1 MRGMT
6 EQIVVEKSDEGD
18 KEKKKRRRPP
28 RRNKPFSAVSGSAYN
43 SVNTLNGEASECL
56 ENGEAPSSVNTCSNL
71 PSTQNYGTNICASSD
86 QGLSRASDVAFS
98 SLPSMRIYPEGG
110 AVLENIQVQHQFP
123 PLEGTGFSRSCP
135 VPMYHEEST
144 EAFSNE
150 QKLPFLENDLSADYG
165 RRHFV
170 PHWPLHV
177 VDKAIEKGDVFKASF
192 RVNVH
197 NRIEAYCTIE
207 GVPTDVLISG
217 FSAQNRA
224 VEGDIVAIKLDP
236 LALWT
241 RLKGAAA
248 NFDKIVP
255 SVDCNTLP
263 KLGPTVDE
271 KCKGKEKLDI
281 ECERNQAFTSDPS
294 NEYCDQHTTLISKSI
309 QQICSIIASSPS
321 KRPTGKVVAIIEK
334 SPRRNAVVGF
344 LGAKQLLSFNDRC
357 NKDFIQL
364 MPNDAKFPKLLV
376 PMRSLP
382 DCIMRRL
389 GEGDPTVE
397 MELVGAQVGEW
408 SEYNLLPNAH
418 IVRVFGQGGEIKSQ
432 IASILFENAIC
443 CDDFSPESLS
453 CIPDVPWE
461 VPKEE
466 LKRRLDLRNLCSFTI
481 DSATAI
487 DLDDA
492 LSIENLAD
500 GNFRVGI
507 HIADVSYFVL
517 PDTALDLEART
528 RSTSVYIRQHK
539 LPMLPSLFTESV
551 ASLNPGTDRLTFSIM
566 FDITLEGDIL
576 DRWIC
581 HTVIQS
587 CCKLSYEHVQD
598 IIDGCVDSEISDTS
612 ESEYPQVYGHFR
624 LQDIIRSVKSLHEVS
639 MRLKDNRFKDGALR
653 LDSSK
658 LFFSFDECGIP
669 YDSSLSEQR
678 DSNSLVE
685 EFMLLT
691 NRTAAE
697 VISRAFPDCALL
709 RKHPEPNARR
719 LREFEAFWCKHGFE
733 LDTSS
738 SGQFHLS
745 LQRAREKLKDD
756 PVLFDIFLSYASK
769 PMQLASY
776 FCTGDF
782 KDQETEWA
790 HYSLAL
796 PLYTHFTSPLRR
808 YPDIV
813 VHRTLVAALE
823 AEDMYLQ
830 KHIALPNNGKL
841 VARKCFTS
849 LHFDKDIAD
858 SKECKEAL
866 SAVILKFKIPCA
878 EIVAEVAA
886 YSNQRKWASKHAE
899 DASERLYLWAL
910 LKNKETLIAEAR
922 VLGLGPKFM
931 SIYIHELA
939 IERRIYYDEVDGLT
953 VNWLETTST
962 LVLDLCRNKRFKRR
976 GGPGKNRPLEEV
988 ACVINQS
995 EFTTQLADYIVPE
1008 NLKTSKETVTKDVN
1022 EINPSVFPLTVR
1034 LFSTIYVA
1042 LHATGGNNGP
1052 LDIGARLYMSSY
1064 SV

>member
-1 MRGMT
+1 M
-6 EQIVVEKSDEGD
+6 
-18 KEKKKRRRPP
+18 
-28 RRNKPFSAVSGSAYN
+28 
-43 SVNTLNGEASECL
+43 
-56 ENGEAPSSVNTCSNL
+56 
-71 PSTQNYGTNICASSD
+71 
-86 QGLSRASDVAFS
+86 SR
-98 SLPSMRIYPEGG
+98 
-110 AVLENIQVQHQFP
+110 
-123 PLEGTGFSRSCP
+123 
-135 VPMYHEEST
+135 EEST

-150 QKLPFLENDLSADYG
+150 RKFPFIENDVYADSG
-165 RRHFV
+165 RRYFV

-177 VDKAIEKGDVFKASF
+177 VNKAMEKGDVFKASF

-197 NRIEAYCTIE
+197 NRLEAYCTIE

-248 NFDKIVP
+248 NFDKTVP
-255 SVDCNTLP
+255 AEECNTLA
-263 KLGPTVDE
+263 KLGPVVDE

-281 ECERNQAFTSDPS
+281 ECDRNQACTSDPS
-294 NEYCDQHTTLISKSI
+294 NEYCDQPTTLILKSI
-309 QQICSIIASSPS
+309 QQICGIISSSPS

-334 SPRRNAVVGF
+334 SPRRIAVVGF
-344 LGAKQLLSFNDRC
+344 LGAKQLLSFNDRW
-357 NKDFIQL
+357 NKGAEKNGNHVSQRYDFIQL
-364 MPNDAKFPKLLV
+364 VPNDAKFPKLLV
-376 PMRSLP
+376 PVRSLP
-382 DCIMRRL
+382 DCIMRRV
-389 GEGDPTVE
+389 GKGDPTVE

-408 SEYNLLPNAH
+408 SEYSLLPNAH
-418 IVRVFGQGGEIKSQ
+418 VVRVFGQGGEIKPQ

-453 CIPDVPWE
+453 CIPDVSWE

-481 DSATAI
+481 DPATATA
-487 DLDDA
+487 LDDA
-492 LSIENLAD
+492 LSIERLAD

-517 PDTALDLEART
+517 PDTALDLEALTRT
-528 RSTSVYIRQHK
+528 TSVYIRQHK
-539 LPMLPSLFTESV
+539 LPMLPSLLTESV

-566 FDITLEGDIL
+566 FDISLEGDIL
-576 DRWIC
+576 DRWIGR
-581 HTVIQS
+581 TVIQS
-587 CCKLSYEHVQD
+587 CCKLSYGHVAD
-598 IIDGCVDSEISDTS
+598 IIDGCVDAEISDAS
-612 ESEYPQVYGHFR
+612 ESEYPQVYGHFT

-639 MRLKDNRFKDGALR
+639 VRLKDKRFKDGALC
-653 LDSSK
+653 LESSK

-697 VISRAFPDCALL
+697 VIYRAFPDCALL

-745 LQRAREKLKDD
+745 LQRIREKLKDD
-756 PVLFDIFLSYASK
+756 PVLFDILLSHASK

-776 FCTGDF
+776 FCTGEF

-790 HYSLAL
+790 HYSLAV
-796 PLYTHFTSPLRR
+796 PLFTHFTSPLRR

-813 VHRTLVAALE
+813 VHRTLVAAIE

-830 KHIALPNNGKL
+830 KHTVLPNKGKL
-841 VARKCFTS
+841 VARKCFTD
-849 LHFDKDIAD
+849 LYFDKDIAD

-866 SAVILKFKIPCA
+866 SAVALNFKIPCA

-886 YSNQRKWASKHAE
+886 YCNQRKWASKRAE
-899 DASERLYLWAL
+899 DASERLYLWVL

-931 SIYIHELA
+931 SIYIHKLA

-953 VNWLETTST
+953 VDWLETTST

-988 ACVINQS
+988 ACVINPS
-995 EFTTQLADYIVPE
+995 EPTTQVADNIEPE
-1008 NLKTSKETVTKDVN
+1008 NPKTSEETASKDIDQ
-1022 EINPSVFPLTVR
+1022 INPSVFPLTVH
-1034 LFSTIYVA
+1034 LLSTIHVA

-1052 LDIGARLYMSSY
+1052 LDIGARLYLSSY